1 VSELSAPS
9 ENAIHI
15 AGIYHDRD
23 IVAAKE
29 SLKNKEVQIL
39 EKGLQKRAV
48 AKNTVKP
55 CELEEM
61 IQKHEFRKEEKEK
74 LI

>member
-1 VSELSAPS
+1 MKRLM
-9 ENAIHI
+9 
-15 AGIYHDRD
+15 
-23 IVAAKE
+23 K
-29 SLKNKEVQIL
+29 KEVELL
-39 EKGLQKRAV
+39 EKGLQKKAV

-61 IQKHEFRKEEKEK
+61 IQKHEFRKEDKEK